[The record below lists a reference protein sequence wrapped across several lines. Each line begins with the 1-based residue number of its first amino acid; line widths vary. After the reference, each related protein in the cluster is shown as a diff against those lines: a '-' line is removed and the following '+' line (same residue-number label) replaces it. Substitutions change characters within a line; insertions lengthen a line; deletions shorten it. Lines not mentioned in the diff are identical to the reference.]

1 MRTAL
6 LLPLTVLLA
15 APPGLAAEPTA
26 PAKPAAARPAAT
38 KPGAK
43 PAAGLT
49 IEMTAN
55 EDGFIPNRI
64 HVKKGQPLTLVITR
78 TTEQTCATELVVKDY
93 GINQPLPLNK
103 PVTVT
108 FTPVKAGIVKYACA
122 MDMNTGMLLVQ

>member
-15 APPGLAAEPTA
+15 AQPGLAAEPTT
-26 PAKPAAARPAAT
+26 PAKPAAA

-93 GINQPLPLNK
+93 GINLPLPLNK

-122 MDMNTGMLLVQ
+122 MDMSTGMLLVQ